1 MTKLFIVVEYR
12 QSYDKDMD
20 VLGVFETK
28 EQAEKA
34 IQDNFADTYAYMSLA
49 EKMKSFGLE
58 ITEFEL
64 NKYGFIA

>member
-34 IQDNFADTYAYMSLA
+34 IQDNFADTYAHMSLT
-49 EKMKSFGLE
+49 EKMKNFGLE
-58 ITEFEL
+58 ITELEL

>member
-28 EQAEKA
+28 ELAEKA
-34 IQDNFADTYAYMSLA
+34 IEEVFGDTYTYMSLKQ
-49 EKMKSFGLE
+49 KMEHHGLD
-58 ITEFEL
+58 ITELEL
-64 NKYGFIA
+64 NKYGFII